1 LEVADVGLELATGKP
16 LSARMI
22 VPAASACC
30 RAASSS
36 NTWATSRSPS
46 LGVARHQVIGMPSG
60 AVSRYILKP
69 QYQRLWLR
77 S

>member
-1 LEVADVGLELATGKP
+1 
-16 LSARMI
+16 MI
-22 VPAASACC
+22 VPAASARW

-36 NTWATSRSPS
+36 NASATSRSSS

-60 AVSRYILKP
+60 AVSRYSLRP